1 MCVRVYLYIYMNLKR
16 EYIGITIESKETS
29 KYNFSW
35 IASYFHACTNETHLI
50 YDLIPTLGA
59 IFIGNTN

>member
-1 MCVRVYLYIYMNLKR
+1 MNLKR